1 MFKDSSP
8 ANEESRSK
16 AILRTIEKNE
26 QGFRSKASTVKRE
39 TFTAQ
44 TIGSVIEPEI
54 LQTGAIEISLHDD
67 IDSKRTDG
75 VST

>member
-1 MFKDSSP
+1 
-8 ANEESRSK
+8 
-16 AILRTIEKNE
+16 
-26 QGFRSKASTVKRE
+26 VKKE

-75 VST
+75 VSA